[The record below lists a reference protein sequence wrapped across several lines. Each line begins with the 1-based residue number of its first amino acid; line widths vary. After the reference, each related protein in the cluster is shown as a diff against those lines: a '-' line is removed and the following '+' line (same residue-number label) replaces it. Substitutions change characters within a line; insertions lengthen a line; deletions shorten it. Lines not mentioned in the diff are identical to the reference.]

1 MSFASKFNKGVNF
14 EIDTKDFTFVK
25 LSDLYAQDSKQTI
38 KIDGLYINKGKLE
51 TQPVFI
57 SADRKQ
63 LINIP
68 SHLTDTAREILSDDE
83 AVNAIKD
90 GKVGFTIYEY
100 SNKQGKK
107 CYSIK
112 FADL

>member
-1 MSFASKFNKGVNF
+1 MSFASKFNKSVDFG
-14 EIDTKDFTFVK
+14 IDTKGFTYVK

-38 KIDGLYINKGKLE
+38 KIDGLFINKGKIE

-68 SHLTDTAREILSDDE
+68 SHMTETAREILSDDD
-83 AVNAIKD
+83 AVNDIKN

-100 SNKQGKK
+100 ESHNKK
-107 CYSIK
+107 CYGVK